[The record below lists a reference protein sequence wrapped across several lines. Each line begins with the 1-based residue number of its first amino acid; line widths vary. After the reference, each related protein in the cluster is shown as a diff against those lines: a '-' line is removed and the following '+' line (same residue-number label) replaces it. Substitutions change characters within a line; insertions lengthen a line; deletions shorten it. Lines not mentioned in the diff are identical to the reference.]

1 MKKILTYCS
10 LFVLTLFLTVSSN
23 AQFSGSVYYGLPNT
37 LSAGVVLNEN
47 YLSEVYATPTD
58 ISYSS
63 LGPVGLWAN
72 YQTES
77 KIGIGLDLN
86 FSRSSAEFEYWNG
99 FNDSISGDVYTM
111 NASRNIFRA
120 MLRFDAHFG
129 DNEIV
134 DPFMSLGIGYR
145 TTGNSYTSTRPGY
158 NESPTETLIPISF
171 RLAAG
176 ANIYVVENFGILL
189 EAGLFGGGLLR
200 VGATY
205 RM

>member
-1 MKKILTYCS
+1 MKKIFTYCS
-10 LFVLTLFLTVSSN
+10 LFVLTLFLSVSSN

-37 LSAGVVLNEN
+37 LSAGVVLNDN
-47 YLSEVYATPTD
+47 YLSEVYSTPTD
-58 ISYSS
+58 ISYSN
-63 LGPVGLWAN
+63 LGPLGLWAS

-86 FSRSSAEFEYWNG
+86 FSRSSAEFQYVSW
-99 FNDSISGDVYTM
+99 NDSISGDVYNM

-129 DNEIV
+129 DNDVV

-145 TTGNSYTSTRPGY
+145 TTGNSYTSDRPGY
-158 NESPTETLIPISF
+158 IEEPTETLNPISF

-176 ANIYVVENFGILL
+176 ANIYVVENIGILL

>member
-1 MKKILTYCS
+1 MKKIFTYCS
-10 LFVLTLFLTVSSN
+10 LFFLTLFISFSSK

-37 LSAGVVLNEN
+37 LSAGVVLNDN
-47 YLSEVYATPTD
+47 YLSEVYSTPTD
-58 ISYSS
+58 ISYSN
-63 LGPVGLWAN
+63 LGPLGLWAS

-86 FSRSSAEFEYWNG
+86 FSRSSAEFQYVSW
-99 FNDSISGDVYTM
+99 NDSISGDVYNM

-145 TTGNSYTSTRPGY
+145 TTGNSYTSDRPGY
-158 NESPTETLIPISF
+158 IEEPTETLNPISF

-176 ANIYVVENFGILL
+176 ANIYVVENIGILL